1 MKMKKER
8 DKSNA
13 ALIAQFEFFFTNG
26 IIEQRFGDVW
36 SIDYGKMLT
45 AIAPDS
51 AAVQLALASGDH
63 CVSHT
68 VYGKGLHS
76 TVSILL
82 DYFATTERD
91 IRSLRSANVVAMND
105 LLVYLNRHR
114 TRMAKFIEYAEW
126 MVKTHPGCVKQTGCW
141 QHSVLAMA
149 LAVTE
154 ECALGGDPRI
164 DPTFEGLK
172 HPEVLDWL
180 AHVTADYSVDRYIF
194 DRPHRR
200 ASPAAFAMVIALAA
214 YKPLMDVVV
223 RFVAKSARQYE
234 RPTYDYEHWKNTF
247 RAAVMVAA
255 HHNTYD
261 LANDYVDRAVN
272 TMNSIIGVYEVDG
285 NKHCSIENTI
295 FPVLIR

>member
-51 AAVQLALASGDH
+51 AAVQSALASGDH
-63 CVSHT
+63 YVSHT

-105 LLVYLNRHR
+105 LLC
-114 TRMAKFIEYAEW
+114 T
-126 MVKTHPGCVKQTGCW
+126 
-141 QHSVLAMA
+141 
-149 LAVTE
+149 
-154 ECALGGDPRI
+154 
-164 DPTFEGLK
+164 
-172 HPEVLDWL
+172 
-180 AHVTADYSVDRYIF
+180 
-194 DRPHRR
+194 
-200 ASPAAFAMVIALAA
+200 
-214 YKPLMDVVV
+214 
-223 RFVAKSARQYE
+223 
-234 RPTYDYEHWKNTF
+234 
-247 RAAVMVAA
+247 
-255 HHNTYD
+255 
-261 LANDYVDRAVN
+261 
-272 TMNSIIGVYEVDG
+272 
-285 NKHCSIENTI
+285 
-295 FPVLIR
+295 